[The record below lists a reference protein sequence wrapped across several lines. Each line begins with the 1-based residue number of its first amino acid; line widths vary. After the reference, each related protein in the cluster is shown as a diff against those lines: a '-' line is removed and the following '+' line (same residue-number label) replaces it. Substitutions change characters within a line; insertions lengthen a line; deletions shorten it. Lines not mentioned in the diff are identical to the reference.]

1 MIENLYY
8 FRICVIDLTDLTV
21 LLLWYEDLKK
31 KKSKQNQK
39 MTKRRLSGPLSLSE
53 NLHLTLSRSYFK

>member
-31 KKSKQNQK
+31 KISKQNQK